1 MVNGF
6 LERHEEGWLANN
18 SNNNSS
24 RREEKGGGKGE
35 GEGRGG
41 VAGWSALY
49 QSLSKVTYKNN
60 LI

>member
-24 RREEKGGGKGE
+24 RREEKGGGEGGGG
-35 GEGRGG
+35 GEGRRSW
-41 VAGWSALY
+41 VVCSIPV
-49 QSLSKVTYKNN
+49 S
-60 LI
+60 